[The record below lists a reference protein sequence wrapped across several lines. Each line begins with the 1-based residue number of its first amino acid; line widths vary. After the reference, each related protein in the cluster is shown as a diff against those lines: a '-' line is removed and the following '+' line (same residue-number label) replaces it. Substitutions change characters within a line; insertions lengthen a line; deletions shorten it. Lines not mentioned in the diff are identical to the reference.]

1 MPAVI
6 LKKKPLY
13 FSCKKKLWNGTAE
26 WEKDIGIMMRNR
38 IYWNNSNNNMQKGI
52 ALATCM
58 AIVMG
63 LLTGCGKKNDL
74 QIAASPDEVQ
84 KGRYVET
91 ELSLPEE
98 WKDKNISQIF
108 RSGDEL
114 HFLVA
119 GGPEGQVSLEEWKLG
134 EGDTLTEVTKD
145 WLKALPEGKGL
156 ESSDSFT
163 LLQDT
168 EGNQYLY
175 GNCYRD
181 EESSSAHLW
190 KETDGSALD
199 ITPQK
204 WLEPMDMDGY
214 RFYDTPQYVTLTED
228 ELLVGLSYFS
238 LDVVLAQDGS
248 LVSSQESDN
257 LIDSGTLAD
266 NKWVSAVGDTLYLAQ
281 ADEQGSVNGLLQ
293 MQLDGNNGAKAK
305 GVIPFSQDSYSSA
318 YFSVLEDGTVYAADA
333 DGFFHCDAGDTN
345 WQKLLE
351 GIDTSFSMSDQW
363 CRDIVALSDGSVYA
377 WFGSESGDK
386 IMIYRYDPDAVT
398 EVTEELTLYTVEE
411 SFFLQQAAVQY
422 HKQHPEILIHVDAAI
437 SMTDKYSGNADY
449 QQIYQDLNTSLTSGN
464 GPDLM
469 VMDHLKLDTYA
480 SKGLLLDLQEI
491 LQPMEEDGTLLSNIT
506 TAYKEADGRRYAVP
520 LQFGLLLAVGR
531 DVHPEE
537 MSSMDAIAKAV
548 SGKTESYMGDRTC
561 GELVEEFYPLIV
573 DDILQN
579 RQVNRDSL
587 RPWLEDLK
595 KIADNCGILPSRK
608 EGRAANIWDLGSDVK
623 LVLQETDGFNQA
635 MTPYAVAELLN
646 ANVVSV
652 ENAFYPKMVIGI
664 NSRSEHVE
672 IAKDF
677 LRFALSEE
685 LQSVDTYEG
694 FPVNAKALET
704 QAAADRSM
712 AEAYTTYDIDGS
724 TAEFAIKAYSE
735 ETANHLMELCKA
747 ATLCLKEDTQIET
760 SLTESLQ
767 AYLNGQASVEEA
779 MDAVE
784 GSLKMYLAE

>member
-1 MPAVI
+1 MQNRN
-6 LKKKPLY
+6 Y
-13 FSCKKKLWNGTAE
+13 F
-26 WEKDIGIMMRNR
+26 
-38 IYWNNSNNNMQKGI
+38 NNNMQKGI

-63 LLTGCGKKNDL
+63 MFTGCGKKDDL
-74 QIAASPDEVQ
+74 QIGASPEEAQ

-98 WKDKNISQIF
+98 WNDRNISQIF

-119 GGPEGQVSLEEWKLG
+119 GEAEGQVSLEEWKLG
-134 EGDTLTEVTKD
+134 DGDALTEVTKD
-145 WLKALPEGKGL
+145 WLKDLPEGKDL

-163 LLQDT
+163 LLQDA

-190 KETDGSALD
+190 KEEGGSALD

-204 WLEPMDMDGY
+204 WQEPVDMDGY
-214 RFYDTPQYVTLTED
+214 RFYDTPQSVTLTED
-228 ELLVGLSYFS
+228 GLLVGLSYFS
-238 LDVVLAQDGS
+238 LDVILAQDGS
-248 LVSSQESDN
+248 LISSQESDS
-257 LIDSGTLAD
+257 LSDSGNLSD

-293 MQLDGNNGAKAK
+293 MRLDGNNGAKVK
-305 GVIPFSQDSYSSA
+305 EVLPFSQDSYSSA

-333 DGFFHCDAGDTN
+333 DGFFRCNAGDTN
-345 WQKLLE
+345 WQKLLQ
-351 GIDTSFSMSDQW
+351 GIDTSFSLSGLW

-377 WFGSESGDK
+377 WFGNGSGDK
-386 IMIYRYDPDAVT
+386 MMRYRYDPDAVT

-422 HKQHPEILIHVDAAI
+422 HKMHPEVMIHVDAVV
-437 SMTDKYSGNADY
+437 SMNDKYNGTADY
-449 QQIYQDLNTSLTSGN
+449 QQIYQDLNTSLTSGK

-480 SKGLLLDLQEI
+480 SKGLLLDLQEV
-491 LQPMEEDGTLLSNIT
+491 LKPMEEDGTLLSNIT
-506 TAYKEADGRRYAVP
+506 TAYEEENGVRYAVP
-520 LQFGLLLAVGR
+520 LEFGLLLAIGR
-531 DVHPEE
+531 DMQPEE
-537 MSSMDAIAKAV
+537 MGSMNAIAKAV
-548 SGKTESYMGDRTC
+548 SGKTESCLGDRTC

-579 RQVNRDSL
+579 RQVNRDTL
-587 RPWLEDLK
+587 RSWLEDLK
-595 KIADNCGILPSRK
+595 SIADNCGILASRK
-608 EGRAANIWDLGSDVK
+608 EGRAANIWDLGTDVR
-623 LVLQETDGFNQA
+623 LVLEETDGFYEA
-635 MTPYAVAELLN
+635 MNPYAVAELLN
-646 ANVVSV
+646 ANVASV

-664 NSRSEHVE
+664 NSQGEHVE
-672 IAKDF
+672 TAKDF

-694 FPVNAKALET
+694 FPVNAKALED

-712 AEAYTTYDIDGS
+712 AEAYTTYDVDGS
-724 TAEFAIKAYSE
+724 SVEFVIKSYSA
-735 ETANHLMELCKA
+735 ETAKHLMELCRTA
-747 ATLCLKEDTQIET
+747 DLCLKEDNQIEI

-767 AYLNGQASVEEA
+767 AYLQGQATVEEA

>member
-1 MPAVI
+1 M
-6 LKKKPLY
+6 
-13 FSCKKKLWNGTAE
+13 
-26 WEKDIGIMMRNR
+26 
-38 IYWNNSNNNMQKGI
+38 
-52 ALATCM
+52 
-58 AIVMG
+58 
-63 LLTGCGKKNDL
+63 
-74 QIAASPDEVQ
+74 
-84 KGRYVET
+84 
-91 ELSLPEE
+91 
-98 WKDKNISQIF
+98 
-108 RSGDEL
+108 
-114 HFLVA
+114 
-119 GGPEGQVSLEEWKLG
+119 
-134 EGDTLTEVTKD
+134 
-145 WLKALPEGKGL
+145 
-156 ESSDSFT
+156 
-163 LLQDT
+163 
-168 EGNQYLY
+168 
-175 GNCYRD
+175 
-181 EESSSAHLW
+181 
-190 KETDGSALD
+190 
-199 ITPQK
+199 
-204 WLEPMDMDGY
+204 
-214 RFYDTPQYVTLTED
+214 
-228 ELLVGLSYFS
+228 
-238 LDVVLAQDGS
+238 
-248 LVSSQESDN
+248 VSSQESDS

-464 GPDLM
+464 GQDLM

-506 TAYKEADGRRYAVP
+506 TAYQEADGRRYAVP

-531 DVHPEE
+531 DVQLEE

-579 RQVNRDSL
+579 RQVNRDTL
-587 RPWLEDLK
+587 HPWLEDLK

-608 EGRAANIWDLGSDVK
+608 EGRAANIWDLGSDVR
-623 LVLQETDGFNQA
+623 LVLQETDGFNEA
-635 MTPYAVAELLN
+635 MMPYAVADLLN
-646 ANVVSV
+646 ANVVSM
-652 ENAFYPKMVIGI
+652 ENAFYPKMVLGI

-672 IAKDF
+672 TAKDF

-704 QAAADRSM
+704 QAAADRSK

-735 ETANHLMELCKA
+735 ETANHLMELCRA

>member
-214 RFYDTPQYVTLTED
+214 RFYDTPQYVALTED
-228 ELLVGLSYFS
+228 GLLVGLSYFS

-248 LVSSQESDN
+248 LVSSQESDS
-257 LIDSGTLAD
+257 LTDSGSLSD
-266 NKWVSAVGDTLYLAQ
+266 NQWVSAVGDTLYLAQ

-318 YFSVLEDGTVYAADA
+318 YFSVLGDGTVYAADA
-333 DGFFHCDAGDTN
+333 DGFFRCDAGDTN

-480 SKGLLLDLQEI
+480 SKGLLLDLQEV

-506 TAYKEADGRRYAVP
+506 TAYKEADGTRYAVP

-531 DVHPEE
+531 DVQPEE

>member
-1 MPAVI
+1 M
-6 LKKKPLY
+6 
-13 FSCKKKLWNGTAE
+13 
-26 WEKDIGIMMRNR
+26 
-38 IYWNNSNNNMQKGI
+38 
-52 ALATCM
+52 
-58 AIVMG
+58 
-63 LLTGCGKKNDL
+63 
-74 QIAASPDEVQ
+74 
-84 KGRYVET
+84 
-91 ELSLPEE
+91 
-98 WKDKNISQIF
+98 
-108 RSGDEL
+108 
-114 HFLVA
+114 A
-119 GGPEGQVSLEEWKLG
+119 GGSEGQTTLEEWKLE

-145 WLKALPEGKGL
+145 WLKAFPEGKDL
-156 ESSDSFT
+156 ENSDSFT
-163 LLQDT
+163 LLQDA

-190 KETDGSALD
+190 KETDGNALD

-204 WLEPMDMDGY
+204 WLEPIDMDGY
-214 RFYDTPQYVTLTED
+214 RFYDAPQYVTLTED
-228 ELLVGLSYFS
+228 GLLVGLSYFS

-248 LVSSQESDN
+248 MVSSQESDS

-333 DGFFHCDAGDTN
+333 DGFFRCDVGDTN
-345 WQKLLE
+345 WQKLLQ
-351 GIDTSFSMSDQW
+351 GIDTGFSLSDQW

-386 IMIYRYDPDAVT
+386 IMIYRYDPDAVI

-422 HKQHPEILIHVDAAI
+422 HKQHPEVLIHVDAAI

-506 TAYKEADGRRYAVP
+506 TAYEEADGRRYAVP

-579 RQVNRDSL
+579 RQVNRDTL
-587 RPWLEDLK
+587 HPWLEDLK

-608 EGRAANIWDLGSDVK
+608 EGRAANIWDLGSDVR
-623 LVLQETDGFNQA
+623 LVLQETDGFNEA
-635 MTPYAVAELLN
+635 MMPYAVADLLN
-646 ANVVSV
+646 ANVVSM
-652 ENAFYPKMVIGI
+652 ENAFYPKMVLGI

-672 IAKDF
+672 TAKEF
-677 LRFALSEE
+677 LHFALSEE
-685 LQSVDTYEG
+685 L
-694 FPVNAKALET
+694 
-704 QAAADRSM
+704 
-712 AEAYTTYDIDGS
+712 
-724 TAEFAIKAYSE
+724 
-735 ETANHLMELCKA
+735 
-747 ATLCLKEDTQIET
+747 
-760 SLTESLQ
+760 
-767 AYLNGQASVEEA
+767 
-779 MDAVE
+779 
-784 GSLKMYLAE
+784 

>member
-1 MPAVI
+1 
-6 LKKKPLY
+6 
-13 FSCKKKLWNGTAE
+13 
-26 WEKDIGIMMRNR
+26 
-38 IYWNNSNNNMQKGI
+38 MQKGI

-214 RFYDTPQYVTLTED
+214 RFYDTPQYVALTED
-228 ELLVGLSYFS
+228 GLLVGLSYFS

-248 LVSSQESDN
+248 MVSSQESDS

-318 YFSVLEDGTVYAADA
+318 YFSVLGDGTVYAADA
-333 DGFFHCDAGDTN
+333 DGFFRCDVGDTN

-386 IMIYRYDPDAVT
+386 IMIYRYDPDAVI

-422 HKQHPEILIHVDAAI
+422 HKQHPEVLIHVDAAI

-480 SKGLLLDLQEI
+480 SKGLLLNLQEI

-506 TAYKEADGRRYAVP
+506 TAYQEADGRRYAVP

-531 DVHPEE
+531 DVQPKE

-548 SGKTESYMGDRTC
+548 SGKAESYMGDRTC
-561 GELVEEFYPLIV
+561 GELVEAFYPLIV

-579 RQVNRDSL
+579 RQVNRDTL
-587 RPWLEDLK
+587 RAWLEDLK

-623 LVLQETDGFNQA
+623 LVLQETDGFNEA
-635 MTPYAVAELLN
+635 MMPYAVAELLN

-694 FPVNAKALET
+694 FPVNAKALEM

>member
-1 MPAVI
+1 MQ
-6 LKKKPLY
+6 
-13 FSCKKKLWNGTAE
+13 
-26 WEKDIGIMMRNR
+26 NR

-119 GGPEGQVSLEEWKLG
+119 GGTEGQVSLEEWMLG

-145 WLKALPEGKGL
+145 WLKALPEGKDL
-156 ESSDSFT
+156 ENSDSFT
-163 LLQDT
+163 LLQDA

-190 KETDGSALD
+190 KKVDGNALD

-228 ELLVGLSYFS
+228 GLLVGLSYFS

-248 LVSSQESDN
+248 MVSSQESDS

-386 IMIYRYDPDAVT
+386 IMIYRYDPDAVI

-422 HKQHPEILIHVDAAI
+422 HKQHPEVLIHVDAAI

-506 TAYKEADGRRYAVP
+506 TAYQEADGRRYAVP

-531 DVHPEE
+531 DVQPEE

-579 RQVNRDSL
+579 RQVNRDTL
-587 RPWLEDLK
+587 HPWLEDLK

-608 EGRAANIWDLGSDVK
+608 EGRAANIWDLGSDVR
-623 LVLQETDGFNQA
+623 LVLQETDGFNEA
-635 MTPYAVAELLN
+635 MMPYAVAELLN
-646 ANVVSV
+646 ANVVSM

-672 IAKDF
+672 TAKEF

-724 TAEFAIKAYSE
+724 TAEFAIKSYSE